1 MFVVGNNPFFAVKQ
15 FVHLLPAFFVFAL
28 HFGSN
33 MDFFNFHIFGKFF
46 HNFQKRGMPSFKA
59 RSIFFTPSGT
69 GRPQSPITIVSV
81 CPISASTLAISLF
94 KIPIFCIRTTSLP
107 LHLNKAF
114 RPARRFFVRIKRLP
128 HWQK

>member
-46 HNFQKRGMPSFKA
+46 NNFQKTRRAELQGKVNLFYAVRHRQPA
-59 RSIFFTPSGT
+59 VADNDSIG
-69 GRPQSPITIVSV
+69 V
-81 CPISASTLAISLF
+81 
-94 KIPIFCIRTTSLP
+94 
-107 LHLNKAF
+107 
-114 RPARRFFVRIKRLP
+114 P
-128 HWQK
+128 HICQYFGNFAV

>member
-46 HNFQKRGMPSFKA
+46 NNFQKTRRAELQGKVNLFL
-59 RSIFFTPSGT
+59 R
-69 GRPQSPITIVSV
+69 RPVQAAAVADNNGISM
-81 CPISASTLAISLF
+81 PISASTLAISLF
-94 KIPIFCIRTTSLP
+94 KFLFS
-107 LHLNKAF
+107 AF
-114 RPARRFFVRIKRLP
+114 GQHPFHFI
-128 HWQK
+128 